1 MITER
6 GASMIEIIGVLSIA
20 GLMSAAAIGMYN
32 TIRNNQARKIASTQM
47 DEIVR
52 NTKMLMDMQGDYSG
66 VSVSY
71 LISAGALDNANP
83 PIGGDDWSVTPN
95 FDGTGFAINLT
106 ELSSGECEY
115 FATTKPKWATRIVI
129 NNSDYTGKNPNCFS
143 SDINQISFF
152 VE

>member
-1 MITER
+1 
-6 GASMIEIIGVLSIA
+6 
-20 GLMSAAAIGMYN
+20 
-32 TIRNNQARKIASTQM
+32 
-47 DEIVR
+47 
-52 NTKMLMDMQGDYSG
+52 MDMQGDYSG
-66 VSVSY
+66 VSVDY

-83 PIGGDDWSVTPN
+83 PIGGDAWSVTPN

-115 FATTKPKWATRIVI
+115 FATTRPDWATRVVI
-129 NNSDYTGKNPNCFS
+129 NGSDYTGKNPNCFS